1 MLSFGKTKNQMGLDL
16 GHKVDVAVIPIK
28 ISFVT
33 LAECAGALS

>member
-1 MLSFGKTKNQMGLDL
+1 MGLDL
-16 GHKVDVAVIPIK
+16 GYKVDVTAIAIK